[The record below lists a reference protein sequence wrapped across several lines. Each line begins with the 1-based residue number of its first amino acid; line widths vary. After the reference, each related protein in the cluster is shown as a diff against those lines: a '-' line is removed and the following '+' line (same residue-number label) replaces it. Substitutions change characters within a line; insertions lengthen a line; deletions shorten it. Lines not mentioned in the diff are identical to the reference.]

1 MAQLPQNLGKWH
13 ITENTARTKG
23 WCLRTSY
30 GKANLLLVDHRH
42 KQGVVKSLKG
52 KQYVAKLEVSGR
64 RGTRSDYA
72 GFHSQ
77 RSAQIGVKLIKEK
90 LTPILLRKVMNNE

>member
-42 KQGVVKSLKG
+42 KQGVVKPLKG
-52 KQYVAKLEVSGR
+52 KRYVARLCVNGR
-64 RGTRSDYA
+64 SRLRTVYA
-72 GFHSQ
+72 GFRTQ
-77 RSAQIGVKLIKEK
+77 RSAQIGVGLMKEK
-90 LTPILLRKVMNNE
+90 LTPILLRKVR